1 MPAPAMPAPAVP
13 ALVRTEPVP
22 EGQGLPWWRER
33 SPRPVIFHDDEEE
46 PLPEG
51 VDEELLLPMLF
62 HPRVNGLA
70 DERDLELA
78 PGAQL
83 AARYCVQR
91 LVGKGGFADAYL
103 CTRDGRGMGGGAA
116 LSDVCLKVVR
126 SQPESVL
133 GSVDEVRVLKLLR
146 AADPLGARAVQR
158 LVDFFFFKE
167 HLVIVTTYAGESLR
181 AFYRTSGDERRHA
194 FFLRDGG
201 LASLTV
207 QLADAL
213 SLLHQHDIA
222 HADVKPENVCV
233 AVAGASPLFTL
244 IDFGSTVFRHA
255 AHNSYVQSR
264 WYRAPEVMLGA
275 SWGVGVDVWSLGCV
289 LAEVLLGAPL
299 FKAGSV
305 ERVLASHVAVLG
317 PLPSSLLNRASEVVR
332 MDEALNAA
340 LYDAD
345 AAGGL
350 VRLYPR
356 ANRLDQLLP
365 PAAVAQPTLLEL
377 LKGMLALDP
386 TERVTALEVR
396 WHRFLDGRDPPPRA
410 CERDDGFAPVARL
423 DADEACVDGSQ

>member
-1 MPAPAMPAPAVP
+1 MS
-13 ALVRTEPVP
+13 
-22 EGQGLPWWRER
+22 
-33 SPRPVIFHDDEEE
+33 SPRTSASR
-46 PLPEG
+46 LR
-51 VDEELLLPMLF
+51 
-62 HPRVNGLA
+62 RVA
-70 DERDLELA
+70 
-78 PGAQL
+78 
-83 AARYCVQR
+83 
-91 LVGKGGFADAYL
+91 
-103 CTRDGRGMGGGAA
+103 
-116 LSDVCLKVVR
+116 
-126 SQPESVL
+126 
-133 GSVDEVRVLKLLR
+133 
-146 AADPLGARAVQR
+146 
-158 LVDFFFFKE
+158 
-167 HLVIVTTYAGESLR
+167 
-181 AFYRTSGDERRHA
+181 
-194 FFLRDGG
+194 
-201 LASLTV
+201 
-207 QLADAL
+207 
-213 SLLHQHDIA
+213 
-222 HADVKPENVCV
+222 
-233 AVAGASPLFTL
+233 LFTL

-264 WYRAPEVMLGA
+264 WYRAPGDARRV
-275 SWGVGVDVWSLGCV
+275 VGGGRGRVVARLRARGS
-289 LAEVLLGAPL
+289 AAGAPL